1 MTCHRHFA
9 EIWWAKNK
17 ENINLMFSVH
27 APGSLVFLLLFT
39 FLISSLS
46 CCCRLRSKNAGHY
59 DLATIYYPC
68 SYGKEIFVLILI
80 AFTWEGGCRRRR
92 KLSLFLMPTNT
103 RGCYRH
109 QEPSILFNTTNDIP
123 ARQQILICRYCSVV
137 LWSAIP
143 PSETIARGSTL
154 LLRVVGRLPLPHH
167 PLQCSFWPG
176 IALIIN

>member
-1 MTCHRHFA
+1 MLVIM
-9 EIWWAKNK
+9 IW
-17 ENINLMFSVH
+17 LQST
-27 APGSLVFLLLFT
+27 PS
-39 FLISSLS
+39 
-46 CCCRLRSKNAGHY
+46 
-59 DLATIYYPC
+59 C
-68 SYGKEIFVLILI
+68 SYGKEIYILILI
-80 AFTWEGGCRRRR
+80 AFTGEGRCRRRR

-143 PSETIARGSTL
+143 PSETIVRGSTL

-167 PLQCSFWPG
+167 PLQCFGCSFWPG

>member
-1 MTCHRHFA
+1 MRLVVWFFFHSSLF
-9 EIWWAKNK
+9 
-17 ENINLMFSVH
+17 LSVH
-27 APGSLVFLLLFT
+27 CPVVVAWVLKMLVIMIWLQ
-39 FLISSLS
+39 
-46 CCCRLRSKNAGHY
+46 
-59 DLATIYYPC
+59 ATPSC
-68 SYGKEIFVLILI
+68 SYGKEIFILILI
-80 AFTWEGGCRRRR
+80 AFTGEGGCRRRR

-167 PLQCSFWPG
+167 PLQCFGCSFWPG